1 MIELIGNKWA
11 KLPRVSKKI
20 RAGKESF
27 YNLVETKDIE
37 AFAKKN
43 HGKYKFFVVLGIGG
57 SALGTL
63 CIQESLG
70 HLFKKNLFVLDNIDP
85 VLIKELEDVID
96 YKKTLFIVVSKSG
109 TTTETLAQYNYFKKK
124 TKSFVFIGNFGKG
137 SFQIPKDIGG
147 RFSVLTAVGLLP
159 AALLNFD
166 IKKLLKGA
174 EKMKT
179 NLTPAY
185 QLAALQ
191 HKFYKQGKNITVL
204 MPYAQKL
211 FRFADWYRQLLAES
225 IGKNSRIGITPV
237 NALGATDQHSQLQLY
252 SDGPNDKFFIF
263 IEVENSK
270 PNIPPF
276 NKLLNIE
283 LNATREALTKKHRP
297 CVTIKIPS
305 INEETLGALFMF
317 FEAEIAFLGK
327 MFHINAFDQPG
338 VELTKKLI
346 KKALHAN
353 S

>member
-11 KLPRVSKKI
+11 KLPKISKKI
-20 RAGKESF
+20 RPGNEGF
-27 YNLVETKDIE
+27 YNLIDTKDIE

-43 HGKYKFFVVLGIGG
+43 RNKYKYFVVLGIGG
-57 SALGTL
+57 SALGTICL
-63 CIQESLG
+63 QESLG

-85 VLIKELEDVID
+85 VLIKELEDIID
-96 YKKTLFIVVSKSG
+96 YKKTLFVVISKSG

-124 TKSFVFIGNFGKG
+124 TKNFVFIGNFPKPT
-137 SFQIPKDIGG
+137 FKIPENIGG

-166 IKKLLKGA
+166 IKKILQGVK
-174 EKMKT
+174 KT
-179 NLTPAY
+179 KANLTPAY

-191 HKFYKQGKNITVL
+191 HKFYKQGKNIVVL

-225 IGKNSRIGITPV
+225 IGKNSRTGITPV

-263 IEVENSK
+263 IEVESLK

-283 LNATREALTKKHRP
+283 LNATREALTRSHRP
-297 CVTIKIPS
+297 CVTIKIPT
-305 INEETLGALFMF
+305 INEDTLGALFMF
-317 FEAEIAFLGK
+317 FEAEIAFLGE
-327 MFHINAFDQPG
+327 MFKINAFDQPG

-346 KKALHAN
+346 KKALKTA
-353 S
+353 